1 MLHYTMD
8 EARQDWTSAPRMYI
22 WKHPTQ
28 TDKEPEITYDEANR
42 AEAIGHHHDYNIV
55 TGAMSLASSM
65 IELNG
70 VRYIR
75 QYRDNRTPDKF
86 YGDPAIV
93 LWRVDDV
100 KQALEYVDARHHERE
115 RTRQKMWKQVLGIK
129 LTPANAEAAV
139 STLPLGPTKEMKESE
154 HSH

>member
-1 MLHYTMD
+1 MLHYTMN
-8 EARQDWTSAPRMYI
+8 EAKQDWTSAPRMYI

-28 TDKEPEITYDEANR
+28 ADKEPEITYDEANR
-42 AEAIGHHHDYNIV
+42 AEAIGHHHDYSII

-65 IELNG
+65 IEING

-75 QYRDNRTPDKF
+75 QYRDNRTPGKF

-100 KQALEYVDARHHERE
+100 KQALTTSTAAATLLILAVLIERLYNE
-115 RTRQKMWKQVLGIK
+115 DDEQ
-129 LTPANAEAAV
+129 
-139 STLPLGPTKEMKESE
+139 
-154 HSH
+154 